1 LQSAII
7 FITIYNAKEINKSID
22 VSPPCIT
29 GKGELAAFYLRK
41 LSGNRSPATG
51 NGTKLTQNE
60 NN

>member
-1 LQSAII
+1 MYKAI
-7 FITIYNAKEINKSID
+7 EINKSIY

-29 GKGELAAFYLRK
+29 GKGEKAALYFGK

-51 NGTKLTQNE
+51 NGTKLAQNA